1 MAYPPS
7 SGYPITGSSLQVTP
21 CGALV
26 EQYNE
31 LNFRN
36 LYLHHLYL
44 GPNPTQ
50 SVMLAADAAT
60 GLGATTVNNWPIYDG
75 LGSLVARA
83 RGLHVYAGDWHN
95 SFTIVFEDQRYPRDI
110 KRRQVSVE
118 NGEWGIVGGTGQFAM
133 AGGVIQKRVH
143 QRRNDGN
150 IIEITIHGFCPVS
163 ISAKPSH

>member
-1 MAYPPS
+1 
-7 SGYPITGSSLQVTP
+7 VTP

-95 SFTIVFEDQRYPRDI
+95 SFTIVFEDQRYPCFNSLRVFFTC
-110 KRRQVSVE
+110 RF
-118 NGEWGIVGGTGQFAM
+118 GQ
-133 AGGVIQKRVH
+133 
-143 QRRNDGN
+143 
-150 IIEITIHGFCPVS
+150 
-163 ISAKPSH
+163 

>member
-95 SFTIVFEDQRYPRDI
+95 SFTIVFEDQRRYESAISDLAGHEFEEEDYPVVDYESDLQTDMSTTVR
-110 KRRQVSVE
+110 
-118 NGEWGIVGGTGQFAM
+118 
-133 AGGVIQKRVH
+133 
-143 QRRNDGN
+143 
-150 IIEITIHGFCPVS
+150 
-163 ISAKPSH
+163 

>member
-44 GPNPTQ
+44 GPNRTQ

-95 SFTIVFEDQRYPRDI
+95 SFTIVFEDQSKAIPLRLDHG
-110 KRRQVSVE
+110 VE
-118 NGEWGIVGGTGQFAM
+118 LEALLTTSLLHPNV
-133 AGGVIQKRVH
+133 
-143 QRRNDGN
+143 
-150 IIEITIHGFCPVS
+150 
-163 ISAKPSH
+163 

>member
-95 SFTIVFEDQRYPRDI
+95 SFTIVFEDQRFINIYINIDNARKSYDI
-110 KRRQVSVE
+110 KRRE
-118 NGEWGIVGGTGQFAM
+118 YMFIKARK
-133 AGGVIQKRVH
+133 I
-143 QRRNDGN
+143 
-150 IIEITIHGFCPVS
+150 
-163 ISAKPSH
+163 